1 MNGNGDQIPQILRPP
16 ERPQQYPQWA
26 RAVAGLIRLALRV
39 LLLPIG
45 VSRKILAKIGRS
57 TAPAIS
63 VLKEMER
70 SPGFYLWI
78 GFLFLLIFLGG
89 YALLMSLIHSM
100 EILEF
105 YTNIPW
111 EMMVSNYVFLVG
123 SSVGLCLI
131 ASLGYVF
138 GLKRYE
144 MVSKRALFLALIT
157 MVSGMASISL
167 HLGHPERSAIYGA
180 LTPNLRS
187 AMAYMGVLYPGYIA
201 FVALWYW
208 LLAREGMRKRAALAE
223 GVKAKAYRIMAL
235 EGLRPYLYQRF
246 PLREWEAKIYRLLP
260 LERMGLSLDSEGV
273 EVRWARI
280 IGAFALVFALLAFTV
295 EGSLFAHVEARPFWY
310 GAFIPID
317 FLLGATFCGLS
328 WIMATEIITYKVKG
342 EEMPPALKDLFYE
355 MAGILALLLSLGL
368 LFTTYKMGHGLFE
381 PGKAETIMLFL
392 NGPFSRAFW
401 VFEIGVGLVFPILI
415 LVYGAWQRRIG
426 GLLVGSIMVLVGYF
440 VKRYDFVVA
449 SQVFPLIKQQHPLS
463 SHFPTLMEMLL
474 IGGIIGALLLAYTLG
489 ESFLPLNEERPIPHA
504 ISE

>member
-1 MNGNGDQIPQILRPP
+1 
-16 ERPQQYPQWA
+16 
-26 RAVAGLIRLALRV
+26 
-39 LLLPIG
+39 
-45 VSRKILAKIGRS
+45 VSRKILAVIGRS
-57 TAPAIS
+57 TEPAIS
-63 VLKEMER
+63 VFEEMER
-70 SPGFYLWI
+70 SPGFYMWI
-78 GFLFLLIFLGG
+78 GFLVVLIFLGG
-89 YALLMSLIHSM
+89 YALLISLIHGM

-144 MVSKRALFLALIT
+144 PVAKRALFLALIT
-157 MVSGMASISL
+157 IICGLASISL

-187 AMAYMGVLYPGYIA
+187 AMAYMGVLYPPYIA
-201 FVALWYW
+201 LIAFWYW
-208 LLAREGMRKRAALAE
+208 LLAREGLRKRAALSE
-223 GVKAKAYRIMAL
+223 GLQAKAYRIMAL
-235 EGLRPYLYQRF
+235 EGLRPYLHQRF
-246 PLREWEAKIYRLLP
+246 PLREWEAKMCRVLP

-280 IGAFALVFALLAFTV
+280 IGPLALVFALLAFTV

-310 GAFIPID
+310 GALIPID

-342 EEMPPALKDLFYE
+342 EEMPPSLKELFHE

-392 NGPFSRAFW
+392 NGPFSQAFW
-401 VFEIGVGLVFPILI
+401 VLEIGVGIVFPVFI
-415 LVYGAWQRRIG
+415 LVYAAWQRKIG
-426 GLLVGSIMVLVGYF
+426 GVLVGSVMVLVGYF

-463 SHFPTLMEMLL
+463 SHFPTFMEMLL

-489 ESFLPLNEERPIPHA
+489 ETFLPLKEEGPIPDA
-504 ISE
+504 ITK